1 MSIDFDHHSDADLA
15 RAAQDGSL
23 ASFEQLVYRYEG
35 RMFSFLYQYCRNE
48 ADAAD
53 LTQEILVTAYTK
65 LARYNP
71 EQSFATWLFTI
82 GRRKLIDH
90 FRSRRPVEADAA
102 PEGLDEEDP
111 ALLLARREDQ
121 QELWRLARSVLTDIQ
136 FQTVWL
142 KYAEE
147 LSVAQIALVLRRTQT
162 HVKVILFRARAAL
175 ATELS
180 SRREAELPATEF
192 SNRSESGSA
201 RPSPPRA
208 ILAWTL

>member
-1 MSIDFDHHSDADLA
+1 MSIDFDNHSDAELA
-15 RAAQDGSL
+15 RAAQAGSL
-23 ASFEQLVYRYEG
+23 ASFEALVYRYEG
-35 RMFSFLYQYCRNE
+35 RMFRFLNQCCRNE

-71 EQSFATWLFTI
+71 AQSFATWLFTI

-90 FRSRRPVEADAA
+90 LRSRRPVETEPA
-102 PEGLDEEDP
+102 PEGVDEETP
-111 ALLLARREDQ
+111 AVLLARQEDQ
-121 QELWRLARSVLTDIQ
+121 EALWRMARSVLTEVQ

-147 LSVAQIALVLRRTQT
+147 LSVAQIALVLHRTQT

-175 ATELS
+175 ATERS
-180 SRREAELPATEF
+180 SQRAAESPPVGF
-192 SNRSESGSA
+192 SNRSESSNA
-201 RPSPPRA
+201 RPSPPQA
-208 ILAWTL
+208 ILAWTV

>member
-1 MSIDFDHHSDADLA
+1 MSTDFDTLSDAELA
-15 RAAQDGSL
+15 RAAQAGSL

-35 RMFSFLYQYCRNE
+35 RMFRFLNQCCRNE

-90 FRSRRPVEADAA
+90 LRSRRPIVTEPA
-102 PEGLDEEDP
+102 PEGVDEETP
-111 ALLLARREDQ
+111 AVLLARQEDQ
-121 QELWRLARSVLTDIQ
+121 EDLWRLARSVLTGIQ
-136 FQTVWL
+136 YQTVWL